1 MKKQQKLLDAKVVE
15 ANNLKAANEA
25 VNKLFGDGG
34 HTKLAEGIT
43 ATDINQAKALAN
55 KVSNAGKKKELL
67 DEIEKAQKLLDA
79 KVVEANNLKAANE
92 AVNKLFGDS
101 GHTKLGE
108 GITATDINQAK
119 ALANKVSN
127 AGKKKELLD
136 EIEKAQKLLDA
147 KVVEANN
154 LKSSKRSS

>member
-1 MKKQQKLLDAKVVE
+1 M
-15 ANNLKAANEA
+15 
-25 VNKLFGDGG
+25 FGDSG

-101 GHTKLGE
+101 GHTKLAE

-127 AGKKKELLD
+127 AGKKKELL
-136 EIEKAQKLLDA
+136 
-147 KVVEANN
+147 
-154 LKSSKRSS
+154 

>member
-1 MKKQQKLLDAKVVE
+1 MSGVVNLEWRGQLTTTLSTAQTLLDQTVEE

-25 VNKLFGDGG
+25 VNKLFGDSG

-101 GHTKLGE
+101 GHTKLAE

-127 AGKKKELLD
+127 AGKKKELL
-136 EIEKAQKLLDA
+136 
-147 KVVEANN
+147 
-154 LKSSKRSS
+154 